1 MMGIK
6 SVQETMLYNFSLS
19 KRVPEDHLLRKVD
32 QVIDLSFVRAL
43 VTDKYSHTGQ
53 PSIDPEVI
61 FRMMLIGY
69 LYGITSERRLADDI
83 SLNMAYM
90 WFIGYNLDESTPNHS
105 VLSKARSRYGKEVFE
120 QFFKRVL
127 EQCIKTGLVK
137 GDKVYMDSTYIYAN
151 ASRKSITPRP
161 DAIEPALTSKEYV
174 EKVFAENPVE
184 EEKSKESKEQKPP
197 DNVNKTESTESK
209 EPEKTK
215 NRKLS
220 NQTHCSKTD
229 PESSIISH
237 KDHIISVELAYK
249 EHFTV
254 DEHKRVITAVKV
266 TPGAIGDEALLSTLI
281 KEQPCPV
288 KEVCAD
294 SKYGTAEN
302 FKYLQSQGIQPTIP
316 PWLGCGVQIPGR
328 IGKHEFVY
336 DSKTDTYTCPSGKK
350 LSLGKNPKSYPIF
363 TKYLSHK
370 EDCQKC
376 TLSNRCLSPDKRFK
390 RNSKTLYRHMDDIYK
405 EQAAERLLTE
415 DGKRTMSNRKLYAE
429 WVNAESKT
437 KHGMRRAMFR
447 GLAQTTIQ
455 VLMTASV
462 QNLKRLMSQISTPT
476 TIFKELYTNF
486 YYFTSDTIK
495 TLAFA

>member
-6 SVQETMLYNFSLS
+6 STQERMFYNFSLS
-19 KRVPEDHLLRKVD
+19 SRIPEDHILRKVN
-32 QVIDLSFVRAL
+32 QTIDLRFVRDL
-43 VTDKYSHTGQ
+43 VADKYSHTGQ
-53 PSIDPEVI
+53 PSIDPEVL

-69 LYGITSERRLADDI
+69 LYGITSERRLAQDI
-83 SLNMAYM
+83 SLNMGYM
-90 WFIGYNLDESTPNHS
+90 WFIGYDLDEPTPNHS

-127 EQCIKTGLVK
+127 EQCVKAGLVK
-137 GDKVYMDSTYIYAN
+137 GDKVYMDSTYIQAN
-151 ASRKSITPRP
+151 ASRKSIIPRT
-161 DAIEPALTSKEYV
+161 DAIEPSMNSKEFV

-184 EEKSKESKEQKPP
+184 ADKPEEKAKEQKPP
-197 DNVNKTESTESK
+197 DNVNNTGSK
-209 EPEKTK
+209 ETK
-215 NRKLS
+215 DMRDYSRLS
-220 NQTHCSKTD
+220 NKTHYSKTD
-229 PESSIISH
+229 PECSIVSRKETIDM
-237 KDHIISVELAYK
+237 KLAYK

-328 IGKHEFVY
+328 ISKHEFVY
-336 DSKTDTYTCPSGKK
+336 DSKTDAYTCPSGKT
-350 LSLGKNPKSYPIF
+350 LSRGKNPKSYPIL

-370 EDCQKC
+370 EDCLEC
-376 TLSNRCLSPDKRFK
+376 TLSNRCLIPDKRYK
-390 RNSKTLYRHMDDIYK
+390 RNRKTFYRHMDDIYK

-415 DGKRTMSNRKLYAE
+415 DGKRTMSKRKSYAE

-437 KHGMRRAMFR
+437 KHGMRKAMFR
-447 GLAQTTIQ
+447 GLTQTTIQ

-462 QNLKRLMSQISTPT
+462 QNLKRLMSQIPTPT
-476 TIFKELYTNF
+476 TIFKELY
-486 YYFTSDTIK
+486 YFMSVLVK
-495 TLAFA
+495 NLAFA